1 LAKAVAFAVSL
12 PTDQA
17 HLCAIHPAGNR
28 PVVGQSFPKTDSGQA
43 AALRWL
49 TEADRKGYGIYFN
62 ANEVKPLGKG
72 HAKAKEAEVSTVRFL
87 HVDADLPAGTA
98 PDDVETARAE
108 LLAKIKAAPLVP
120 SLIINS
126 GNGFGLFW
134 ELAEPVTVTAEN
146 LEDIKARNIA
156 LADQLGGDDCENLDR
171 VMRLPFT
178 VNRPNA
184 KKIKAGR
191 VPVLADIVTDLR
203 GLVVYALEEFASA
216 VGPKRGR
223 RRGRQP
229 ENQKLPAEVAKA
241 GRRLSPERMR
251 IVLDSLTEVPI
262 LNHAAT
268 KAGIHRK
275 TLEYWLRR
283 SAAGD
288 AGYDIEWQGIEW
300 RFHEHCTSAIDE
312 GNDRLCAAI
321 WQSAM
326 GVVSKTDENGNFIL
340 EACGQ
345 PNMKMALRFLE
356 WRLPEK
362 YGERP
367 KRHVP
372 HNTGGVLVIGGDVT
386 KKPEYDTTASVK
398 ARKWKSVSRKFQE
411 AKT

>member
-1 LAKAVAFAVSL
+1 MALPKNTETERLIYLRSIVDGAIDGEWTDWPMLTEKDCTLFGKIIVLFSYIDVSIRRIVEAREMLSTCCERSGVAFEGRATRV
-12 PTDQA
+12 
-17 HLCAIHPAGNR
+17 
-28 PVVGQSFPKTDSGQA
+28 
-43 AALRWL
+43 L
-49 TEADRKGYGIYFN
+49 TCRATETT
-62 ANEVKPLGKG
+62 PLG
-72 HAKAKEAEVSTVRFL
+72 
-87 HVDADLPAGTA
+87 
-98 PDDVETARAE
+98 
-108 LLAKIKAAPLVP
+108 
-120 SLIINS
+120 
-126 GNGFGLFW
+126 
-134 ELAEPVTVTAEN
+134 
-146 LEDIKARNIA
+146 
-156 LADQLGGDDCENLDR
+156 
-171 VMRLPFT
+171 
-178 VNRPNA
+178 
-184 KKIKAGR
+184 
-191 VPVLADIVTDLR
+191 
-203 GLVVYALEEFASA
+203 A

-241 GRRLSPERMR
+241 GRMLSPERMR

-312 GNDRLCAAI
+312 ADDSLRAVM
-321 WQSAM
+321 WQIAM
-326 GVVSKTDENGNFIL
+326 GVVSKTDENGNFIV

-345 PNMKMALRFLE
+345 PNMKMARHFLE
-356 WRLPEK
+356 WQRPEK
-362 YGERP
+362 WGKRR

-372 HNTGGVLVIGGDVT
+372 HNAGVLVIGGDVT

-398 ARKWKSVSRKFQE
+398 ARKWKSFSRKFRE

>member
-1 LAKAVAFAVSL
+1 
-12 PTDQA
+12 
-17 HLCAIHPAGNR
+17 
-28 PVVGQSFPKTDSGQA
+28 
-43 AALRWL
+43 
-49 TEADRKGYGIYFN
+49 
-62 ANEVKPLGKG
+62 
-72 HAKAKEAEVSTVRFL
+72 
-87 HVDADLPAGTA
+87 
-98 PDDVETARAE
+98 
-108 LLAKIKAAPLVP
+108 
-120 SLIINS
+120 
-126 GNGFGLFW
+126 
-134 ELAEPVTVTAEN
+134 
-146 LEDIKARNIA
+146 
-156 LADQLGGDDCENLDR
+156 
-171 VMRLPFT
+171 M
-178 VNRPNA
+178 
-184 KKIKAGR
+184 
-191 VPVLADIVTDLR
+191 
-203 GLVVYALEEFASA
+203 VYALEELAPAAVSNEMTTTRTESSGTAYETIGSPDIPETVDLSTLDESLRSIIENGPPADYTKSRSEAVYMVACDLRRFGWSDGTILGVLTEPMNAIADHIFDQKQREPVEQASRVIMDMNRRGITQVFSDNAPPAGGRSPPYQPTTLPVPVQAIIKGTTKAELLPPANAAMSETKEPKTETTPLGA

-241 GRRLSPERMR
+241 GRMLSPERMR

-312 GNDRLCAAI
+312 ADDSLRAVM
-321 WQSAM
+321 WQIAM
-326 GVVSKTDENGNFIL
+326 GVVSKTDENGNFIV

-345 PNMKMALRFLE
+345 PNMKMARHFLE
-356 WRLPEK
+356 WQRPEK
-362 YGERP
+362 WGKRR

-372 HNTGGVLVIGGDVT
+372 HNAGVLVIGGDVT

-398 ARKWKSVSRKFQE
+398 ARKWKSFSRKFRE